1 MDFFVHDINSYFML
15 GSIIPTNGEVEFRS
29 MKILEIVLTEQICQV
44 AFGVQTLRRHQKHK
58 VMWNVRGLFHTQ
70 LLILKKVNPV
80 YSLEGLMLKLK
91 CQYFGHLMQR
101 VNSLEKTL
109 ILVKIAGKR
118 RWRWQRVRWLD
129 GITDSIDMSLSKL
142 QEMVEDREAWHAI
155 VHGIAK
161 SSTQLSDWTTLIQ
174 CQLLQDSPENT
185 GGLWETES
193 RSSRLK
199 AKTLG
204 THYWGLYLTSSWLFE
219 KLPHHASVFLSIKCT

>member
-1 MDFFVHDINSYFML
+1 MILLVHLRQALQNHSVSIDFHREKPHLDGNAEMDFFVHDINSYFML

-44 AFGVQTLRRHQKHK
+44 AFGVQTLRRHQKHE

-70 LLILKKVNPV
+70 LLILKKINPV

-118 RWRWQRVRWLD
+118 RWR
-129 GITDSIDMSLSKL
+129 
-142 QEMVEDREAWHAI
+142 
-155 VHGIAK
+155 
-161 SSTQLSDWTTLIQ
+161 
-174 CQLLQDSPENT
+174 
-185 GGLWETES
+185 
-193 RSSRLK
+193 
-199 AKTLG
+199 
-204 THYWGLYLTSSWLFE
+204 
-219 KLPHHASVFLSIKCT
+219 